1 MATFQYTAEDN
12 DGRRHRGLITAE
24 TARRARDELRLRG
37 LRVQEVVERSTLV
50 SQMWSLGSRRPRYR
64 GKLTV
69 AVRELATLL
78 QSGVPLLAALDSLLE
93 ESRGGFRACLLS
105 LRDCV
110 AAGSGLAEAMAKEPA
125 VFDAMTIGM
134 IRVGEHAGNL
144 DEVCQQV
151 AEFRERNG
159 ELADRVLSAILYPT
173 IVLVISVIVT
183 IFLMTAVVPMLLN
196 NLTELDRQLPWP
208 TRVLKSVSDALLN
221 YGIMLCVGGGF
232 LCLCFFGWLRSEK
245 GLQRTANLVFRL
257 PVIGTLVQR
266 QSLSRMALIVS
277 SLLRSGIELVE
288 ALKIAEQSS
297 TNVLLKAA
305 LCDLRADIEAG
316 RGISESMRSHPIFS
330 HSLRQVFHLGQQS
343 GKLEEMLQRIGVDY
357 DKQAATLAARLAAVL
372 EPILILNLAI
382 MVGFI
387 LFATVL
393 PILEAGNVLAE

>member
-1 MATFQYTAEDN
+1 MGTFQYTAEDN
-12 DGRRHRGLITAE
+12 HGRRHRGVITAE
-24 TARRARDELRLRG
+24 TGRQARDELRLRG
-37 LRVQEVVERSTLV
+37 LRVQEVNERSNIG
-50 SQMWSLGSRRPRYR
+50 SHQWNLGSRRPRYR

-69 AVRELATLL
+69 AVRELSTLL
-78 QSGVPLLAALDSLLE
+78 QSGVPLLAALDSILE
-93 ESRGGFRACLLS
+93 ESRGGFRTCLLS
-105 LRDCV
+105 LRDRV
-110 AAGSGLAEAMAKEPA
+110 AGGSGLAEAMAKEPA

-151 AEFRERNG
+151 AEFRERSG
-159 ELADRVLSAILYPT
+159 ELADRVLSAILYPA
-173 IVLVISVIVT
+173 IVLVVSVVVS
-183 IFLMTAVVPMLLN
+183 IFLMTAVVPMLLT

-208 TRVLKSVSDALLN
+208 TRVLKTVSDALLD
-221 YGIMLCVGGGF
+221 YGIVFCVGGSV
-232 LCLCFFGWLRSEK
+232 LCLGLFGWLRSERGK
-245 GLQRTANLVFRL
+245 QRSATIVFRM
-257 PVIGTLVQR
+257 PVLGTLVQR
-266 QSLSRMALIVS
+266 QALSRMALIVS

-288 ALKIAEQSS
+288 ALKIAEQSTTS
-297 TNVLLKAA
+297 VLLKAA
-305 LCDLRADIEAG
+305 LGDLRVDLEAG
-316 RGISESMRSHPIFS
+316 RGISESMRSHPFFS

-357 DKQAATLAARLAAVL
+357 DKQAATLATRLAAVL